1 VLLVNHVIKAIFLIF
16 QPGAAWERV
25 VQAQRSLNFL
35 LMLYLFPMMLIA
47 AVAEGFGLVEW
58 GKTHADIHRVHKF
71 TAGEALIYELVCS
84 LLTLLAILVCAWLI
98 KILGTTFHRRH
109 TYKETCTLVVYGL
122 SPMFVLRLVDA
133 FPAINPWITWG
144 IGIALSIKVLYQ
156 GILLVLQPDMPSA
169 FGLFVM
175 CSLLAVTLT
184 GLVRFLT
191 AWYLAGHIP
200 AGENFISQLAAK
212 LPF

>member
-1 VLLVNHVIKAIFLIF
+1 VIKAIFLIF
-16 QPGAAWERV
+16 QPNATWERV
-25 VQAQRSLNFL
+25 VQTQRSLGYL

-47 AVAEGFGLVEW
+47 AAAEGFGLAEW
-58 GKTHADIHRVHKF
+58 GKPQADIHRMHKF
-71 TAGEALIYELVCS
+71 TAGEALIYELAHS

-98 KILGTTFHRRH
+98 KILGTTFHGRH
-109 TYKETCTLVVYGL
+109 AYRETCTLVIYGL
-122 SPMFVLRLVDA
+122 SPVFVLRLVDA
-133 FPAINPWITWG
+133 FPAISPWVTWG

-175 CSLLAVTLT
+175 CSLLALTLT

-200 AGENFISQLAAK
+200 AAENFISQIAAK